1 MLMIFTTLFSGAWGG
16 VKRMFG
22 MALRYPWQAALIV
35 AVLACGWLYWGKA
48 DALATVS
55 KRDATIVALTKASD
69 QARAAQIVL
78 NTERTSK
85 ETEIARNADNDET
98 TRRDIADRSRA
109 YADGM
114 RSKDYCRKASATTE
128 DRLAEA
134 YTSAGPD
141 AIVVSADDF
150 RILTDNTARLVEVR
164 AWGQK
169 LVDEGLAV
177 PVD

>member
-1 MLMIFTTLFSGAWGG
+1 MIWLLTAWGG

-22 MALRYPWQAALIV
+22 IAARYPLQAALIV
-35 AVLACGWLYWGKA
+35 AVLACGWLYMGKR
-48 DALATVS
+48 DALAIVA

-69 QARAAQIVL
+69 QARAAQIAM
-78 NTERTSK
+78 NAERTSK

-98 TRRDIADRSRA
+98 TRRDIADRSSR

-128 DRLAEA
+128 DRAAEID
-134 YTSAGPD
+134 TSASSD

-150 RILTDNTARLVEVR
+150 RILTDNTARLMVVR
-164 AWGQK
+164 AWGQS

-177 PVD
+177 PVE